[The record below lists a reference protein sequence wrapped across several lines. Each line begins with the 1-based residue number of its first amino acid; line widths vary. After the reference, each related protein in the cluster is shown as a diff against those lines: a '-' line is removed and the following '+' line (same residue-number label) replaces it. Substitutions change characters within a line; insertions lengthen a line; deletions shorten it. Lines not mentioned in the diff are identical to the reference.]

1 MYNLLMIYSGWEGGR
16 DSMPLGRLFEY
27 TADDIEQRFRSDTGI
42 RFDDLIRLPC
52 LFMAEGTGPE
62 VARVGRIFEYRVSGN
77 EVVIEYGFEQAVPSL
92 LNSTI
97 FAHKRD
103 FDMPHDFEFSR
114 GHWAVKDVDLFKVLL
129 AVTRSQRQRPRVFGI
144 AEHESIDASLIS
156 VMMPFDPLLSP
167 VFETLIATAAGM
179 GLRLRRADD
188 MWDNEAVIQDVVSLI
203 DRSRVVIAD
212 CTGRNPN
219 VFYEIGIA
227 HTLGREVILIAQ
239 SADDVPF
246 DLRHLRYVEYQ
257 NSPQGLQ
264 LLRGVLENRL
274 ADLLGR

>member
-1 MYNLLMIYSGWEGGR
+1 MYNLLMIYSGWEGAR
-16 DSMPLGRLFEY
+16 DSMPLSRVFEY
-27 TADDIEQRFRSDTGI
+27 TAEDIVERYRSDAGI

-62 VARVGRIFEYRVSGN
+62 IARVGRIFEYRVSGN
-77 EVVIEYGFEQAVPSL
+77 EVVIEYGFDQTVPSL

-129 AVTRSQRQRPRVFGI
+129 GVTRSHRQRPRVFNI

-156 VMMPFDPLLSP
+156 IMMPFDPVLLP
-167 VFETLIATAAGM
+167 VFETLRAMATGM
-179 GLRLRRADD
+179 RLRLRRADD

-212 CTGRNPN
+212 CTGRNSN
-219 VFYEIGIA
+219 VFYEVGIA

-239 SADDVPF
+239 SANDVPF
-246 DLRHLRYVEYQ
+246 DLRHLRIVEYQ
-257 NSPQGLQ
+257 NNQEGLVA
-264 LLRGVLENRL
+264 LRDILENRI